1 VIFRWRLVEKRFQL
15 FATNP
20 EFFGETHNPL
30 MRPKFSRSC
39 GPLVTL
45 VALVFSPLVQAQTN
59 GTWNV
64 NASGNW
70 SDTANWLGGN
80 VASGA
85 SSIAS
90 FNTQNIVADQTA
102 TIDSAFTIGRLN
114 VLDAATSSNQWIFAG
129 SGVLTLDNGVSRPI
143 FDVGN
148 LLSSTTS
155 RGATVTA
162 SLAGTNGFRKIGD
175 GVLTVSGNNSGL
187 SGTLDLDDVG
197 GTNNAGVI
205 FTSDAAVGGLTT
217 MNVTGTAT
225 TGPFL
230 GLNGV
235 TLGSGVTLNIS
246 SQGGNSGPSG
256 ALRGGGGATV
266 TNTVNGPINITGSGV
281 RLANAGGKLLVLNGA
296 ITGGSNPVIFR
307 VADNDG
313 IHVTNTGNSWTG
325 GTTHSQG
332 NIWFHPNT
340 LPGGPLVVAASGAGT
355 VMLSGTMSRSLG
367 IGAGQVRL
375 GGAETSVSGRN
386 LGFSAKG
393 GPLTVNF
400 GGAGAE
406 VFFNDFVANTTGTA
420 ATINTNIFVLNGG
433 LADDKITLANPLN
446 LNGAPRTL
454 QVSANVAELQGA
466 INGGAFTVTKTGAGR
481 LNLTAASGWTG
492 GLTIAGGNNSS
503 AGIVRVSHAE
513 GLGPISAVKNVT
525 ASGTNRGVSVL
536 ELVGGITIDANKSMR
551 MAGKSY
557 YATDTAAIGDQ
568 VSLRNVSGNNAW
580 HGNVIIAAT
589 GGGYGIEA
597 VSGTLTL
604 GDTSTTSSVIRNE
617 AAADIRPM
625 SFFGAGDVVV
635 NSKLANN
642 VGADTR
648 RLGIIKIGSGDLSI
662 TRTDND
668 FDQAPNLRSG
678 VTEIVSLA
686 DSGTASSLGTASAI
700 NLGATLRYVGSG
712 GTSNRTLGILQ
723 TGATLDSSGSGPL
736 VLTGTSITHQVG
748 TGSTTAG
755 GAPAGSTE
763 LLVSDPSGLA
773 VGQTVTGT
781 VIPAGTTITAINVD
795 TRVITLSQPTSAA
808 STNGIALTFGGA
820 NTLDRTLTLT
830 GSNSGDNELAA
841 NLTTTGGTGKL
852 GVTKTGTG
860 KWILSGTNHTY
871 TGVTDIQQG
880 TLGFDGGLPIG
891 GLTMS
896 PTATLDLAN
905 VTLSADALTG
915 NALSVDGNL
924 VVSGPVRV
932 DISADNPIGTFPV
945 LEYGSIAGLANL
957 TSNYRNA
964 SFNDAG
970 TSASMTVATGESLT
984 WTGSSS
990 DVWDVDTTQNWKD
1003 GADNPETFFW
1013 ADSVVFN
1020 DEGSLEPSVFL
1031 SGEMRPSTMTVDSD
1045 TVDYLFDG
1053 PGRLAGAFKLTK
1065 NGTASL
1071 TLNGNHT
1078 FDGGIDLNEGTLRP
1092 VTNQSLGGNGQVIT
1106 IASGA
1111 ALDTNGAMNANRD
1124 YAAVIAGTGADGTG
1138 VIVNSGATHNNGF
1151 GSITLTA
1158 NATIGGVGRWDLR
1171 PAVAG
1176 TAELD
1181 LAGFTLTKAGTNVIA
1196 LVDGS
1201 MTSDGSIN
1209 LNEGVLAMSRMIVS
1223 GAGSFNV
1230 GTGAILRFENN
1241 STGSYNKA
1249 VSVADGGAVNVIG
1262 NSVSLPAPVTLSGE
1276 SNFDIANS
1284 FTLTLAGEVGG
1295 TGNLVKSTATGALT
1309 LLGANTYAGTTTIG
1323 AGTLN
1328 IGNQTSP
1335 GTLGEGDVVNN
1346 GTLGINRSDDTYVVD
1361 QVISGTGALA
1371 IGQNNGGA
1379 FTSLVTL
1386 TGENTFAGN
1395 ISVNSGGLKITRAE
1409 AIGTGPKT
1417 IGLTNGTAGRPQF
1430 YLDGSSGNIDLP
1442 VGVNFSTSSGN
1453 IGQPAIGNLAGDNI
1467 IRGNFTLTGG
1477 GGSTAIGVQGGTLE
1491 LAGNIAANTS
1501 SRRLIL
1507 GGDAGSGAVSGVIS
1521 NGTNPVGLDKVGTN
1535 TWNLTGANSYTG
1547 TTAVNGGTLLVNG
1560 NQSTASGAVSV
1571 ASGATLGGGGTI
1583 GGSVSGS
1590 AGSFLAPGNSNIGI
1604 LTTSGPAT
1612 VSGTLE
1618 IEINATD
1625 SDRLAVGGSLTLSG
1639 ATLDVSEL
1647 AAAGQ
1652 PAYIIASYGLLTGT
1666 FGSVV
1671 GIPSGYGLDY
1681 NYLGNNQIALVA
1693 GAASPFG
1700 SWIDSFAE
1708 ITDPADKEP
1717 GVDFDGDGVS
1727 NLLEFALNGDPADGS
1742 NSGLTAKLIQDAT
1755 APAGDQL
1762 TLIIAARRGASFAP
1776 AVNGVS
1782 TATIDGVVYTV
1793 QGSLDL
1799 VFPAE
1804 DVTHVGASD
1813 TAPAATGLPSLV
1825 GEDWEYHT
1833 FSLDSSE
1840 GLGGTGFLRLAVEED

>member
-1 VIFRWRLVEKRFQL
+1 MK
-15 FATNP
+15 
-20 EFFGETHNPL
+20 
-30 MRPKFSRSC
+30 PKFSRSC

-45 VALVFSPLVQAQTN
+45 VAFVFSPLVQAQTD

-80 VASGA
+80 VASGG
-85 SSIAS
+85 SSVAS

-114 VLDAATSSNQWIFAG
+114 VLDATTSSHQWIFAG
-129 SGVLTLDNGVSRPI
+129 PGVLTLDNGASQPI

-148 LLSSTTS
+148 LLSSSTS
-155 RGATVTA
+155 RGATVSA
-162 SLAGTNGFRKIGD
+162 PLAGTNGLRKIGN
-175 GVLTVSGNNSGL
+175 GVLTLSGDNSGL
-187 SGTLDLDDVG
+187 SGTLELDNVT
-197 GTNNAGVI
+197 GTNNAGVVLV
-205 FTSDAAVGGLTT
+205 SDASVGGLTT
-217 MNVTGTAT
+217 INVNGTAS
-225 TGPFL
+225 TGPYL

-235 TLGSGVTLNIS
+235 TLGAGVTLNIS
-246 SQGGNSGPSG
+246 SQGGNSGPAG
-256 ALRGGGGATV
+256 ALRGIGGNTV
-266 TNTVNGPINITGSGV
+266 TNVVNGPINVTGSAV
-281 RLANAGGKLLVLNGA
+281 RLANAGGRLLILNGA
-296 ITGGSNPVIFR
+296 ITGGANQVIFR
-307 VADNDG
+307 VADNEG

-332 NIWFHPNT
+332 NVWFHPNT
-340 LPGGPLVVAASGAGT
+340 LPGGPLLVAASGAGT

-367 IGAGQVRL
+367 TGAGQVRL

-406 VFFNDFVANTTGTA
+406 VFFNDFVANTTGTP

-433 LADDKITLANPLN
+433 LADDKITLVNPIN
-446 LNGAPRTL
+446 LNGAGRTL

-466 INGGAFTVTKTGAGR
+466 INGGAFTLTKTGGGR
-481 LNLTAASGWTG
+481 LDLTAASGWTG

-580 HGNVIIAAT
+580 NGNVIIAAT
-589 GGGYGIEA
+589 GGAYGIEA
-597 VSGTLTL
+597 VSGTMTL
-604 GDTSTTSSVIRNE
+604 GDSPTTASLIRNE
-617 AAADIRPM
+617 AAADTRAM
-625 SFFGAGDVVV
+625 SFFGAGDIFV

-648 RLGIIKIGSGDLSI
+648 RLGIIKVGSGDLSI
-662 TRTDND
+662 TRADND
-668 FDQAPNLRSG
+668 FDQVPNLRSG

-686 DSGTASSLGTASAI
+686 DSGTASSLGTANAI

-712 GTSNRTLGILQ
+712 DTSNRSLGILQ

-736 VLTGTSITHQVG
+736 LLTGTSITHQVG
-748 TGSTTAG
+748 TGSTVA
-755 GAPAGSTE
+755 APAAAGSSE
-763 LLVSDPSGLA
+763 LLVSDPSGLV
-773 VGQTVTGT
+773 VGQGVTGA
-781 VIPAGTTITAINVD
+781 VIPAETTISAINVD

-808 STNGIALTFGGA
+808 SANGIALTFSGA
-820 NTLDRTLTLT
+820 NNIDRSLTLT
-830 GSNSGDNELAA
+830 GSNAGDNVLAA
-841 NLTTTGGTGKL
+841 NLTNPGGTGKL

-860 KWILSGTNHTY
+860 KWILTGTNHAY

-880 TLGFDGGLPIG
+880 TLGFDGGFPSG
-891 GLTMS
+891 DLTMS
-896 PTATLDLAN
+896 PAATLELGN
-905 VTLSADALTG
+905 LTLFTDPLTG
-915 NALSVDGNL
+915 NALSVEGNL
-924 VVSGPVRV
+924 VLTGPVKV
-932 DISADNPIGTFPV
+932 VSTAANPIGTFPV
-945 LEYGSIAGLANL
+945 LEYGSISGLVNL
-957 TSNYRNA
+957 TTDYRNA
-964 SFNDAG
+964 TFEDEV
-970 TSASMTVATGESLT
+970 TSASMTIAAGESLT
-984 WTGSSS
+984 WTGSAS
-990 DVWDVDTTQNWKD
+990 DEWDVDTTQNWKD
-1003 GADNPETFFW
+1003 GSDNPETFFW
-1013 ADSVVFN
+1013 ADSVLFN
-1020 DEGSLEPSVFL
+1020 DDGSASPSVFVT
-1031 SGEMRPSTMTVDSD
+1031 GEMRPLAMTVDSD

-1053 PGRLAGAFKLTK
+1053 PGSLAGAFKLTK
-1065 NGTASL
+1065 NGAASL
-1071 TLNGNHT
+1071 TLNGANT
-1078 FDGGIDLNEGTLRP
+1078 FNGGIDVNEGTLRP

-1124 YAAVIAGTGADGTG
+1124 YAAVIAGTGTDGSG
-1138 VIVNSGATHNNGF
+1138 VIINSGATHNNGF

-1158 NATIGGVGRWDLR
+1158 NATIGGIGRWDLR

-1181 LAGFTLTKAGTNVIA
+1181 LAGFTLTKAGSNVIA

-1209 LNEGVLAMSRMIVS
+1209 LNEGVLGLTRMTVS
-1223 GAGSFNV
+1223 GAGSINV

-1241 STGSYNKA
+1241 TSGSYNKDLA
-1249 VSVADGGAVNVIG
+1249 VADGGTVHVIG

-1276 SNFDIANS
+1276 SNFDIANTL
-1284 FTLTLAGEVGG
+1284 TLTLAGEVGG
-1295 TGNLVKSTATGALT
+1295 TGNLVKSTSTGALT
-1309 LLGANTYAGTTTIG
+1309 LAAANTYAGTTTIG

-1335 GTLGEGDVVNN
+1335 GTLGAGDVVNN
-1346 GTLGINRSDDTYVVD
+1346 GTLGINRSDDTYEVS
-1361 QVISGTGALA
+1361 QVISGTGSLV
-1371 IGQNNGGA
+1371 IGQNTGGA
-1379 FTSLVTL
+1379 FTSLITL
-1386 TGENTFAGN
+1386 SGENTFAGN
-1395 ISVNSGGLKITRAE
+1395 ISVSSGGLKITRAE
-1409 AIGTGPKT
+1409 AVGTGPKS

-1430 YLDGSSGNIDLP
+1430 YLDGSGGDIDLP
-1442 VGVNFSTSSGN
+1442 VGVNFTTSSAN
-1453 IGQPAIGNLAGDNI
+1453 MTQPAIGNLAGDNV
-1467 IRGNFTLTGG
+1467 IRGNITLTSGG
-1477 GGSTAIGVQGGTLE
+1477 GDTAIGIQGGTLE
-1491 LAGNIAANTS
+1491 IAGNIAANTS
-1501 SRRLIL
+1501 ARRLVL
-1507 GGDAGSGAVSGVIS
+1507 GGDVGAGTVSGVIS
-1521 NGTNPVGLDKVGTN
+1521 NGTNPVGLTKTGTN
-1535 TWNLTGANSYTG
+1535 TWNLTGSNSYTG
-1547 TTAVNGGTLLVNG
+1547 TTAVNSGTLLVNG
-1560 NQSTASGAVSV
+1560 NQSTASGAVTV

-1583 GGSVSGS
+1583 GGTVSGS
-1590 AGSFLAPGNSNIGI
+1590 AGSFISPGNSGIGI
-1604 LTTSGPAT
+1604 LETSGPAT

-1652 PAYIIASYGLLTGT
+1652 PVYVIASYGLLTGT
-1666 FGSVV
+1666 FDTVV
-1671 GIPSGYGLDY
+1671 GVPSGYGLDY
-1681 NYLGNNQIALVA
+1681 NYEGNNQIALVA

-1700 SWIDSFAE
+1700 SWIDSFAG

-1727 NLLEFALNGDPADGS
+1727 NLLEFALNGDPTDGS
-1742 NSGLTAKLIQDAT
+1742 NNGLTAKLIQDAT

-1762 TLIIAARRGASFAP
+1762 TLIIAARRGASFA
-1776 AVNGVS
+1776 AGVNGVS

-1813 TAPAATGLPSLV
+1813 TAPAAAGLPSLV